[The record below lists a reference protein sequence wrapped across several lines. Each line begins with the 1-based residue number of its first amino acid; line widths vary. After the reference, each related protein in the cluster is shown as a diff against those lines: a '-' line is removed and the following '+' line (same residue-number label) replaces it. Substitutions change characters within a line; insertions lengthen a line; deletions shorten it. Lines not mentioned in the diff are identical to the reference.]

1 MAEKEGFEPSIPL
14 WGIHDFQSCA
24 LDQATRLL
32 HVLFR
37 LLSFQIVSLHIIK
50 SSTILKETH
59 FLRGFVSAQQ
69 TGKQISHALGVAAV
83 LLRHGGQRFPERG
96 RRGVCRRVEPLRQRE
111 FLRIDAAKILRCR
124 TQTRAGG
131 GRDAALAR
139 VQEIFHLQLLLVRPL
154 LCRNAEQLLAP
165 GADALC
171 KRCVKRGPSRLGA
184 DALGEQIGQRV
195 GLRRCGRGRVCA
207 ARHTLPDALKCAVVK
222 KNGIL
227 HLPYPRSML
236 WPGLQKRA
244 KCAIITAETFP
255 PEATIMARF
264 FIAGTNFPNG
274 RAIIRGRDAD
284 HIRVLRL
291 RAGDDIVICDGAGRD
306 YKCRLVQTLE
316 HEAEAEVIEVV
327 PCKAEPT
334 VRTTVFAGLPKG
346 ERSDFLVQK
355 CTEAGAAEIVFF
367 SCTRCVA
374 KAVNMEKKLERW
386 QRIAEEAAK
395 QSGRGIIP
403 QVRYEADFVA
413 VLNGALH
420 TDLPLFMYE
429 TGERETIRDA
439 IEHTAQPIASVA
451 IITGPEGGF
460 AEFEADMARKLGM
473 HICSMGE
480 RILRCET
487 APVVALTALMYG
499 TGNL

>member
-1 MAEKEGFEPSIPL
+1 M
-14 WGIHDFQSCA
+14 
-24 LDQATRLL
+24 
-32 HVLFR
+32 V
-37 LLSFQIVSLHIIK
+37 
-50 SSTILKETH
+50 
-59 FLRGFVSAQQ
+59 
-69 TGKQISHALGVAAV
+69 
-83 LLRHGGQRFPERG
+83 
-96 RRGVCRRVEPLRQRE
+96 
-111 FLRIDAAKILRCR
+111 
-124 TQTRAGG
+124 
-131 GRDAALAR
+131 
-139 VQEIFHLQLLLVRPL
+139 
-154 LCRNAEQLLAP
+154 
-165 GADALC
+165 
-171 KRCVKRGPSRLGA
+171 
-184 DALGEQIGQRV
+184 
-195 GLRRCGRGRVCA
+195 
-207 ARHTLPDALKCAVVK
+207 
-222 KNGIL
+222 
-227 HLPYPRSML
+227 
-236 WPGLQKRA
+236 
-244 KCAIITAETFP
+244 
-255 PEATIMARF
+255 RF

-374 KAVNMEKKLERW
+374 KAANIEKKVERW

-403 QVRYEADFVA
+403 QVRYTADYVS
-413 VLNGALH
+413 VLNDALH

-439 IEHTAQPIASVA
+439 IEHAAQPVATAA